1 MEDRK
6 ETYPKWSIREKKDEN
21 AEESV
26 KYLKDTV
33 RTDIQF
39 NIFYRRVEKSVKLTF
54 KGMVVEIVQN

>member
-1 MEDRK
+1 MKHQRK
-6 ETYPKWSIREKKDEN
+6 KKDEN